1 MKLQINNLVLF
12 PDHDLSVEGIQRHI
26 QKQYN
31 CPELKLEAILRKSLD
46 GRKKNRIHYLLRVV
60 VSLSRNDAEQLL
72 ISKDVSVFEE
82 PELPDVP
89 KPLIPGHVVIVGS
102 GPAGLFAALRLLK
115 SGLKVTLLE
124 RGKNLEARSADIKT
138 LEETGTLNPESN
150 VVFGEGGAGTYSDG
164 KLTARTRRPEST
176 WFYETLVNHGADPSV
191 KYEAKPHIGTD
202 ALIGILRSL
211 RQKLL
216 SRGGTI
222 HFSEKITELIIS
234 GEKVRGIRTASGREF
249 TADAVILA
257 TGHSARDTYAMLR
270 AQGITMEQKGFA
282 LGVRVEHPAELI
294 REIQYGTSRYRDILP
309 PAEYALA
316 WNNPESRRGTYSFCM
331 CPGGRVIN
339 SSSEKGLHCVNGMS
353 LSDRGGA
360 FSNAALVVSIPKETL
375 RSDLFS
381 GIALQQTI
389 EAAAWSAGA
398 EGKAAPAQRL
408 TSFLKQKED
417 VRLPVTSYLPKVEPA
432 NVRSYLPADIA
443 DELAA
448 ALPRLNNKM
457 KGFITD
463 EAILIGSETR
473 TSSPLRITRG
483 EDFSSVSHRNLFPA
497 GEGSGY
503 AGGIVSSAVDG
514 IRVADAVIT
523 SLR

>member
-1 MKLQINNLVLF
+1 MKFQINNLIIF
-12 PDHDLSVEGIQRHI
+12 PDQDLSFEGIERRL
-26 QKQYN
+26 QKEYS
-31 CPELKLEAILRKSLD
+31 CPGLKLETILKKSLD

-60 VSLSRNDAEQLL
+60 VSLSRNEAEQLL
-72 ISKDVSVFEE
+72 SSKDVSAFEE
-82 PELPDVP
+82 PELPEVP
-89 KPLIPGHVVIVGS
+89 KPLRQGHILVIGS
-102 GPAGLFAALRLLK
+102 GPAGLFAALRLLE
-115 SGLKVTLLE
+115 SGLKVTLIE
-124 RGKNLEARSADIKT
+124 RGKSLEARISDIKA

-176 WFYETLVNHGADPSV
+176 WFYDRLVEHGAHPSV

-202 ALIGILRSL
+202 ALVDILRSL
-211 RQKLL
+211 RTQLL
-216 SRGGTI
+216 SLGGTI
-222 HFSEKITELIIS
+222 HFSEKVTELILS
-234 GEKVRGIRTASGREF
+234 GKEVKGIRTASGREY

-257 TGHSARDTYAMLR
+257 TGHSARDTYGMLR
-270 AQGITMEQKGFA
+270 AQKVTMEQKGFA

-309 PAEYALA
+309 PAEYTLS
-316 WNNPESRRGTYSFCM
+316 WHNPESRRGTYSFCM

-339 SSSEKGLHCVNGMS
+339 SSSEQSLHCVNGMS
-353 LSDRGGA
+353 LSNRGGT
-360 FSNAALVVSIPKETL
+360 FSNAALVVSIHKETL
-375 RSDLFS
+375 QADLFS

-389 EAAAWSAGA
+389 EAAAWSAGG

-408 TSFLKQKED
+408 TSFLKNKKD
-417 VRLPVTSYLPKVEPA
+417 TRLPAASYLPKVEPA
-432 NVRSYLPADIA
+432 DVRSYLPADIA

-457 KGFITD
+457 KGFVTD
-463 EAILIGSETR
+463 EALLIGAETR

-483 EDFSSVSHRNLFPA
+483 KDFSSLSHKNLFPA
-497 GEGSGY
+497 GEGAGY

-514 IRVADAVIT
+514 IRAADAVIA